1 MWVAESLWDKS
12 LYDEVKK
19 MLPFDKGKARKG
31 GMVKRQTQRNYKYES
46 E

>member
-12 LYDEVKK
+12 LYDEIKK
-19 MLPFDKGKARKG
+19 IVPFDKRKAREG
-31 GMVKRQTQRNYKYES
+31 RVVKRQAQRNYKYES